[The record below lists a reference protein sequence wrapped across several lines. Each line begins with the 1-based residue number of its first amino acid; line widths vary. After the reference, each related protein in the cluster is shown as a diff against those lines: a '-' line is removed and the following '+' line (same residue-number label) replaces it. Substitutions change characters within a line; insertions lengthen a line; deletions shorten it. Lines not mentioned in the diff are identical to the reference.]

1 MPPTCDEG
9 GYRIFKWPLQICRAN
24 VYVGFFTRV
33 NVENAVT
40 NVLDIYPS
48 QVAPTKKAQD
58 TFSDHL

>member
-1 MPPTCDEG
+1 MREAVEFSNG
-9 GYRIFKWPLQICRAN
+9 LVQIYRAN

-40 NVLDIYPS
+40 NVPDICPS